1 MINPN
6 LIDDRRKEAITEL
19 QKILKPFIENLGN
32 LSRIEAYDISH
43 LSGNQAAG
51 AMVVSENGYLKPG
64 EYRHFNIKYS
74 QSDSDTAMVNEVI
87 ARRLNRGDWSKPDL
101 ILLDGGIPQLSS
113 VMAIKSVNLPPFI
126 SLAKQFE
133 TIIIPVNGAFK
144 EIKLQKDNPGL
155 QLLMHLRDEAH
166 RFCRRLHHHRR
177 AKIIFT

>member
-1 MINPN
+1 MIKATKNQDFESAAKIRDRLTALSFILSSPVRPEEYMINPN

-74 QSDSDTAMVNEVI
+74 QSDSDH
-87 ARRLNRGDWSKPDL
+87 LS
-101 ILLDGGIPQLSS
+101 QL
-113 VMAIKSVNLPPFI
+113 F
-126 SLAKQFE
+126 
-133 TIIIPVNGAFK
+133 
-144 EIKLQKDNPGL
+144 
-155 QLLMHLRDEAH
+155 H
-166 RFCRRLHHHRR
+166 
-177 AKIIFT
+177 